1 MGLRWD
7 LGQTARLALWDRL
20 DDDEPPRVYLKL
32 HPDDLKALQKELEAL
47 LSRNMKGDIAFLDL
61 PTGQVLQI
69 VVSNNWVGKSLI
81 HLGTSIGDL

>member
-7 LGQTARLALWDRL
+7 LGQTARPALWDRL

-47 LSRNMKGDIAFLDL
+47 LSRNMKGDMAFLDL
-61 PTGQVLQI
+61 PTGQVLRPARYCR
-69 VVSNNWVGKSLI
+69 SWSRTTGSA
-81 HLGTSIGDL
+81 SP